1 MELDLLLPGQFRV
14 VPAEVSE
21 KGLKLRRRRPDISA
35 ETSRLNSVFN
45 CAPLLKLLRSGLG
58 EETLTE
64 LTIVKADQ
72 CGTGAKCLCYRP

>member
-21 KGLKLRRRRPDISA
+21 KGMKLRRRRPDISA

-45 CAPLLKLLRSGLG
+45 CAPQLNLLRSGFG
-58 EETLTE
+58 EFDDCQGGPMWDWSK
-64 LTIVKADQ
+64 VFF
-72 CGTGAKCLCYRP
+72 YRY